1 MLRIC
6 CVRPADS
13 KEFAMLRRLVVWTL
27 VLIASALSADL
38 LLADQGRR
46 RAPDPPRPR
55 PQIVVRGEVF
65 IGGYFYDPIYG
76 TYPWW
81 PRNVYPYWYHPRYDN
96 RAYVRMSVTPD
107 EAAVYVDGFYAGV
120 VDDFDGVFDGLP
132 LSPGGH
138 TITFYLDGYR
148 TVRHNIYVQSASTF
162 KLRDALEKL
171 PPGTASEP
179 PLLAPALP
187 APPAGSYRMP
197 RTQPPLSVPLGITA
211 QPMLGVGTLDLRVQP
226 ATAVVL
232 IDGRR
237 WVSSEGAHFV
247 VQLPV
252 WTHRVEV
259 TEIGYQ
265 RFITDVVVKDGATA
279 ELNVSLVAATR

>member
-1 MLRIC
+1 
-6 CVRPADS
+6 
-13 KEFAMLRRLVVWTL
+13 MLRRFVVSA
-27 VLIASALSADL
+27 LIVTASALSADL

-46 RAPDPPRPR
+46 APDPPRPK
-55 PQIVVRGEVF
+55 PHIVVRGEVF

-81 PRNVYPYWYHPRYDN
+81 PRNVYPHWYFPRYDN

-107 EAAVYVDGFYAGV
+107 EAAVYVDGFYAGL
-120 VDDFDGVFDGLP
+120 VDDFDGVFEGLP

-148 TVRHNIYVQSASTF
+148 TVRHNLYVRSESTF
-162 KLRDALEKL
+162 KLRDVLEKL
-171 PPGTASEP
+171 PPETASEP
-179 PLLAPALP
+179 PMLAPAVP
-187 APPAGSYRMP
+187 APPPGSYRMP

-211 QPMLGVGTLDLRVQP
+211 QPVLGAGTLDLRVQP
-226 ATAVVL
+226 ETAVVL

-237 WVSSEGAHFV
+237 WMSSEGAHFV
-247 VQLPV
+247 VQLPAG
-252 WTHRVEV
+252 THRIEV

-265 RFITDVVVKDGATA
+265 RFTTDVIVKDGETA
-279 ELNVSLVAATR
+279 ALNVSLVVATR